1 MLKIIQVTIIL
12 CKFAPDE
19 ETDRKTIAPFVNH
32 TDRGVGSWFRVCTLC
47 YCSLYYVPL
56 CQSIYQEAMEKARQT
71 LRTTELR
78 IDADD
83 DHVHFTVEDTGPGIP
98 SDKADFIF
106 EKFTKINMFTE
117 GLGLGLFLC
126 RRVVELMGGTLTLDP
141 QYTNGSRFVLELP
154 LK

>member
-1 MLKIIQVTIIL
+1 MKRLTEKQSRHSLTTQIVVWVVGFVSILFVTALFIM
-12 CKFAPDE
+12 FHYA
-19 ETDRKTIAPFVNH
+19 R
-32 TDRGVGSWFRVCTLC
+32 
-47 YCSLYYVPL
+47 
-56 CQSIYQEAMEKARQT
+56 QSIYQEAMEKARQT

-83 DHVHFTVEDTGPGIP
+83 DHVRFTVEDTGPGIP

-126 RRVVELMGGTLTLDP
+126 RRVVELLGGHLTLDP
-141 QYTNGSRFVLELP
+141 QYTKGSRFVLELP